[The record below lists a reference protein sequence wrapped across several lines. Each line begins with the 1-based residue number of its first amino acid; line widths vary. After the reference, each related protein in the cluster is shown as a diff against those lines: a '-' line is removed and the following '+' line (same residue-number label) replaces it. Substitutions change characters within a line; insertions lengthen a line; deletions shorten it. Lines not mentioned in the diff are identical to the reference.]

1 MAVGSLGL
9 GLGLVGVVCWV
20 GVGVSGCTSGD
31 MCVSFQSACA
41 RLLNFNTSSRAA
53 AGALPLL
60 RGPLSTAPA
69 PAPCSRCGGEFDVA
83 AENGTENVAI
93 KPK

>member
-1 MAVGSLGL
+1 
-9 GLGLVGVVCWV
+9 
-20 GVGVSGCTSGD
+20 
-31 MCVSFQSACA
+31 MCVGFQSACA
-41 RLLNFNTSSRAA
+41 LLLNFNNSSRAA

-60 RGPLSTAPA
+60 RGPLSTAPAPA